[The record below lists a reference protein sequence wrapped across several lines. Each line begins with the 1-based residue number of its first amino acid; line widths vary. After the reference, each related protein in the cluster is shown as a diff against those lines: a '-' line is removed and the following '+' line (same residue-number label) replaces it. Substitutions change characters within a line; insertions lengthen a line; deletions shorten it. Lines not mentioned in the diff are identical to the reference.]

1 MILLSSKERY
11 KWSRR
16 ELSSSPLVSTWPSR
30 GKSQRKYQPLAYFM
44 VFQKRRKLPG
54 DSSIAKIS
62 AKICAQME
70 SIKEEEG
77 RKPKEAW
84 MWPRIPLAHGISSS
98 LRAFR
103 TMQKDG
109 KSTTV
114 KNDGDLF
121 CQIYQMQIAT
131 FL

>member
-1 MILLSSKERY
+1 
-11 KWSRR
+11 
-16 ELSSSPLVSTWPSR
+16 
-30 GKSQRKYQPLAYFM
+30 M

-54 DSSIAKIS
+54 DSSIAKVS

-70 SIKEEEG
+70 SIREEG
-77 RKPKEAW
+77 RKPKESW
-84 MWPRIPLAHGISSS
+84 TWPRILLAHGISSS

-109 KSTTV
+109 KSPTV

-131 FL
+131 CI